1 MAVGR
6 FQQMDVYVAAIEY
19 VGQTRPLVV
28 RLRRTDLALADQMH
42 RAVVS
47 IPLNIAE
54 GAGEYSP
61 ADKARFYRYA
71 LRSSTETLAILDV
84 CRKLRLMKPEEEI
97 AYETGDR
104 VVAML
109 TRLVAS
115 AVDRVGRSAD
125 RK

>member
-1 MAVGR
+1 
-6 FQQMDVYVAAIEY
+6 MDVYVAAIEY

-71 LRSSTETLAILDV
+71 LRSATETLAILDV

-115 AVDRVGRSAD
+115 AVDRVGRSAAT
-125 RK
+125 K